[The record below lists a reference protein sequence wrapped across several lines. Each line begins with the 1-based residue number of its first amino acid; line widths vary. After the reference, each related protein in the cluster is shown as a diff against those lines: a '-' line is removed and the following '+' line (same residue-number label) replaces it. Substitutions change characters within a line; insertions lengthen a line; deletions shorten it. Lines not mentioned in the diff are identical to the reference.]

1 MKFKSVEHVKTEL
14 QKADYI
20 CSKTIATV
28 VFLAQA
34 TQKPVLVEGPAGVG
48 KTELSKAVA
57 KSLDRQLIRLQC
69 YEGLDEAKALYEWEY
84 AKQLLYTQMVKGK
97 IDDVITGATT
107 LSEAVD
113 RIASQED
120 AFFSERFIQPRPL
133 LQAIGADQPVVLLVD
148 EVDKSD
154 PEFEAF
160 LLEVLSDFQ
169 ISIPE
174 LGTRKATNIPF
185 VFLTSN
191 DSRDMSDALKRRCI
205 HLYIDYPERDLELEI
220 VKLKIPAIKDQLAEQ
235 LVDAIRK
242 IRSLDLKKKP
252 CISETL
258 DWAQSLIALQVE
270 DLDPEV
276 VRDTLNV
283 ICKYRADVAQVS
295 EKLEKVLEM
304 PKMSKRHYNG

>member
-1 MKFKSVEHVKTEL
+1 MKFQNVEQVKTDL
-14 QKADYI
+14 QKSDYI

-48 KTELSKAVA
+48 KTELAKAVA
-57 KSLDRQLIRLQC
+57 RCLQRQLIRLQC

-97 IDDVITGATT
+97 IDDVITGAES
-107 LSEAVD
+107 LSDAVD
-113 RIASQED
+113 RIASQEN

-133 LQAIGADQPVVLLVD
+133 LQAIGSDHPVVLLVD

-169 ISIPE
+169 VSIPE

-220 VKLKIPAIKDQLAEQ
+220 VTLKIPDIKKQLAAR
-235 LVDAIRK
+235 LVDTIRK
-242 IRSLDLKKKP
+242 IRDLDLKKKP

-270 DLDPEV
+270 DLTPEV
-276 VRDTLNV
+276 VTDTLNV
-283 ICKYRADVAQVS
+283 ICKYRTDVAQVV
-295 EKLEKVLEM
+295 EKMDKILEM
-304 PKMSKRHYNG
+304 PKI

>member
-1 MKFKSVEHVKTEL
+1 MKFKSVEHVKTQL

-57 KSLDRQLIRLQC
+57 KSLERQLIRLQC

-97 IDDVITGATT
+97 IDDVLTGATT

-133 LQAIGADQPVVLLVD
+133 LQAIGADQPVVLLID

-169 ISIPE
+169 ITIPE

-220 VKLKIPAIKDQLAEQ
+220 VKLKIPGIKDQLAEQ

-270 DLDPEV
+270 DLNPGV

-295 EKLEKVLEM
+295 DKLEKIL
-304 PKMSKRHYNG
+304 N

>member
-1 MKFKSVEHVKTEL
+1 MEFNNVDHVKAAL
-14 QKADYI
+14 VKADYI

-57 KSLDRQLIRLQC
+57 RSLDRRLIRLQC
-69 YEGLDEAKALYEWEY
+69 YEGLDETKALYEWEY
-84 AKQLLYTQMVKGK
+84 AKQLLYTQMVKEK
-97 IDDVITGATT
+97 IDDVIKGANS
-107 LSEAVD
+107 LSDAVD

-133 LQAIGADQPVVLLVD
+133 LQAISAAAPVVLLVD

-174 LGTRKATNIPF
+174 LGTRKASNIPF

-205 HLYIDYPERDLELEI
+205 HLYIDYPERNLELDV
-220 VKLKIPAIKDQLAEQ
+220 VKLKISGINDRLAEQ
-235 LVDAIRK
+235 LVDTIRK
-242 IRSLDLKKKP
+242 IRDLDLKKKP

-258 DWAQSLIALQVE
+258 DWAQSLLALQVE
-270 DLDPEV
+270 DLNPEV
-276 VRDTLNV
+276 IADTLNV
-283 ICKYRADVAQVS
+283 ICKYRSDVVHVV
-295 EKLEKVLEM
+295 EKMDKILEM
-304 PKMSKRHYNG
+304 PKMSKMH